1 MQNRAITCLALTAF
15 TLSFADASYRFEIE
29 VQSYTNPISRNA
41 YDMCCSPSDQD
52 DCRNE
57 CNNAFLFCVREGGH
71 QRDLQDCPLGTWW
84 TSRIGG
90 DAISFVPGQNIDNGV
105 PNPLVVTGE
114 SWPGAAQV
122 YIRVDNK
129 RGVISDLVDTIF
141 IDVALSPNSSLPV
154 KSYTGDFDNANIEL
168 GFRITCSE
176 NYHGNNCTAYCTP
189 GGAQY
194 HCTAEGMTCNAGYK
208 NPSTNCT
215 ECVPAH
221 GCSTIGGYCT
231 QPGECVCRP
240 GFSGSLCG
248 TSDTD
253 PCSQQDSPCNEGTT
267 CVNLGNSNYR
277 CLCPSGYHGD
287 HCQQSSD
294 ACSPNPCLNQG
305 KCYVNGV
312 ANYTCVCPSRYKGQN
327 CETGCIEP
335 SPACTTCSDGVF
347 CTAHT
352 YGLGAGAQGTTT
364 KTSTTSEILLGVFL
378 CISVALVFTLSVVI
392 VIVVFKRHKGSGNS
406 GAVSTQRTSAIGSA
420 ENPLY
425 DNVAPDSLVS
435 TSEQS
440 AGTCPA
446 HESRANSNK
455 ALPTNTVYETVE
467 S

>member
-1 MQNRAITCLALTAF
+1 
-15 TLSFADASYRFEIE
+15 
-29 VQSYTNPISRNA
+29 
-41 YDMCCSPSDQD
+41 
-52 DCRNE
+52 
-57 CNNAFLFCVREGGH
+57 
-71 QRDLQDCPLGTWW
+71 
-84 TSRIGG
+84 
-90 DAISFVPGQNIDNGV
+90 
-105 PNPLVVTGE
+105 
-114 SWPGAAQV
+114 
-122 YIRVDNK
+122 
-129 RGVISDLVDTIF
+129 
-141 IDVALSPNSSLPV
+141 
-154 KSYTGDFDNANIEL
+154 
-168 GFRITCSE
+168 
-176 NYHGNNCTAYCTP
+176 
-189 GGAQY
+189 
-194 HCTAEGMTCNAGYK
+194 MTCNAGYK

-221 GCSTIGGYCT
+221 GC
-231 QPGECVCRP
+231 
-240 GFSGSLCG
+240 
-248 TSDTD
+248 SDTD

-305 KCYVNGV
+305 KCYVN
-312 ANYTCVCPSRYKGQN
+312 
-327 CETGCIEP
+327 
-335 SPACTTCSDGVF
+335 DGVF